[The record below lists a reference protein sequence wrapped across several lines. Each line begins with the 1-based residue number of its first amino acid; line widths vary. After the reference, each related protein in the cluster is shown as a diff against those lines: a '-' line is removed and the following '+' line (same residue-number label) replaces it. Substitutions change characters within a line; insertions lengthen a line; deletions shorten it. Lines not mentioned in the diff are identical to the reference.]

1 VTIRLLVPTDIPVL
15 EARAAVSVFPYPSPY
30 EAETVLVVI
39 DVEGRIVTAC
49 AAKRLVELY
58 LWPIEGS
65 PVGAM
70 EALKLLHCEMAKR
83 LRALGYTE
91 ANAQLPP
98 AIAAKFS
105 RRLRRSFGWMQNT
118 WENWFIRF

>member
-1 VTIRLLVPTDIPVL
+1 MIVRAFRLSDVPL
-15 EARAAVSVFPYPSPY
+15 LKERARVSGYPYPSHSDS
-30 EAETVLVVI
+30 EVVLIVEDAEGNI
-39 DVEGRIVTAC
+39 ITAC
-49 AAKRLVELY
+49 AAKKLVELY
-58 LWPIEGS
+58 LWPMEC
-65 PVGAM
+65 PPAVGMQAIQ
-70 EALKLLHCEMAKR
+70 LLHAEMAKE
-83 LRALGYTE
+83 LRNLGYTE